1 MWGFFLTVT
10 VYPCDERN
18 NQLNADITEAGLHA
32 ATQRQ
37 YTASTQTVK
46 TSLAI
51 ISLPSPRFHS
61 EDRCPPKCWM
71 QTAPTTS
78 TPKSS
83 RCICVCVHPSVCVSS
98 SVGGQGRARR
108 DLVLGGPAIS
118 SHSFLNLCSNVTGD
132 KSSLPARS
140 ALFENIS
147 HLRTQ
152 NTACSIRVCVQR
164 GSSGCT
170 EGASCHLNYPST
182 CGVNMC
188 RNVCLCVCLRER
200 EFVCVWG
207 GLLWE
212 LPTQPPSL

>member
-1 MWGFFLTVT
+1 MLSLRDST
-10 VYPCDERN
+10 R
-18 NQLNADITEAGLHA
+18 
-32 ATQRQ
+32 
-37 YTASTQTVK
+37 STQTVK
-46 TSLAI
+46 TYLAI
-51 ISLPSPRFHS
+51 ISLLSPRFNS

-83 RCICVCVHPSVCVSS
+83 RCIYVCVCMQVCVCVCVSS

-147 HLRTQ
+147 HLRIQ
-152 NTACSIRVCVQR
+152 NTACSIRVCVQGAVQGARR
-164 GSSGCT
+164 G
-170 EGASCHLNYPST
+170 
-182 CGVNMC
+182 
-188 RNVCLCVCLRER
+188 
-200 EFVCVWG
+200 
-207 GLLWE
+207 
-212 LPTQPPSL
+212 LPVI